1 MSDYENGYGK
11 PPVDKRFQPGQSGNS
26 KGRPKGSKNTYKL
39 LDDILNQKVQMT
51 QDGKQVK
58 INKKTAILLQ
68 TVNKAV
74 KGDMKA
80 LQILL
85 PQMIVADGKNEEHEK
100 VITALSQDD
109 QKLIEQYTKSLKGGE
124 ENE

>member
-11 PPVDKRFQPGQSGNS
+11 PPINKQFQPGQSGNS

-68 TVNKAV
+68 AANKAV

-100 VITALSQDD
+100 VIAALSQDD
-109 QKLIEQYTKSLKGGE
+109 QKLIEQYKQSLKGGDDE
-124 ENE
+124 